1 MAGDRRVGRVPQAI
15 LPKTPRC
22 AADQDPP
29 LAFGTLDDEVSQF
42 TVMHLAFVIPSLGGG
57 GGAERALLAVA
68 RGLADRGHAVDLLL
82 FDPQASSP
90 EEIPAAARLF
100 VAPSA
105 ARERGR
111 AAPADAGGNGSSDT
125 PDPQATTSGKPAGF
139 RRIDRC
145 RPVAPRSVR
154 KRGRFARLLARG
166 GPRLALNKVLDL
178 LLRDPGVFRHVG
190 PIADYARRE
199 RPDCLVPVLPR
210 AHLATLAASARSA
223 EFPPVVPC
231 VQLPLSIERRTRRL
245 LHRKLLPLAAHTVA
259 VSDGLAAE
267 LASTTGVPPER
278 ITTIHNP
285 FVRPSRGERHRPSL
299 HPWLEAGGPTGR
311 PSTSPAPS
319 SARWPPVV
327 LAAGRLTRQKNFP
340 LLIRAFRRVRSR
352 RRLRLVILGAGPE
365 RARLERLVASLGL
378 QDAVSLPGWTADPL
392 ACMARADLFVMSS
405 RWEGLPLTLIEALA
419 SGCPVVST
427 DCRHGPAEILDGGAF
442 GRLVPPGD
450 EAALGEAMER
460 TLDAPPDRDLLRR
473 RAACFSEDRVV
484 DAWERLL
491 AAVCVRADDAEA

>member
-1 MAGDRRVGRVPQAI
+1 MPRAV
-15 LPKTPRC
+15 LPKTPRRT
-22 AADQDPP
+22 ADQDPP
-29 LAFGTLDDEVSQF
+29 FAFGTPNDGVSQLN
-42 TVMHLAFVIPSLGGG
+42 VMHLAFVIPSLGGG

-68 RGLADRGHAVDLLL
+68 RGLAARGHAVDLLL

-90 EEIPAAARLF
+90 EEIPVAARLF

-105 ARERGR
+105 VGGRGG
-111 AAPADAGGNGSSDT
+111 AAPANAGGNGSSDT
-125 PDPQATTSGKPAGF
+125 PDPQAAASGKQTAF
-139 RRIDRC
+139 RRIERC

-199 RPDCLVPVLPR
+199 SPDCLVPVLPR

-231 VQLPLSIERRTRRL
+231 LQLPLSIERRTRRL

-259 VSDGLAAE
+259 VSDGLASE
-267 LASTTGVPPER
+267 LASTTGVPRDR

-285 FVRPSRGERHRPSL
+285 LVRPPLEERRRPPV
-299 HPWLEAGGPTGR
+299 HPWLEAEGADGF
-311 PSTSPAPS
+311 
-319 SARWPPVV
+319 PVA
-327 LAAGRLTRQKNFP
+327 LAAGRLTGQKNFP

-365 RARLERLVASLGL
+365 RARLERLVAGLGL
-378 QDAVSLPGWTADPL
+378 QDAISLPGWTADPL

-427 DCRHGPAEILDGGAF
+427 DCRHGPAEVLDGGAF
-442 GRLVPPGD
+442 GRLVPLED
-450 EAALGEAMER
+450 EAALADAMER

-491 AAVCVRADDAEA
+491 GAVCVRGTRPADDAEA

>member
-1 MAGDRRVGRVPQAI
+1 MAGNQRVGGVPHAV

-22 AADQDPP
+22 TADEDPP
-29 LAFGTLDDEVSQF
+29 LAFGAPDDEVSQF
-42 TVMHLAFVIPSLGGG
+42 NVMHLAFVIPSLGGG
-57 GGAERALLAVA
+57 GGAERALLSVA
-68 RGLADRGHAVDLLL
+68 RGLVARNHDVDVLL
-82 FDPQASSP
+82 FDPFASSP

-105 ARERGR
+105 PRGR
-111 AAPADAGGNGSSDT
+111 GQTGPANAGGNGSSDT
-125 PDPQATTSGKPAGF
+125 PDARAATSGKQAGF
-139 RRIDRC
+139 RRIERC
-145 RPVAPRSVR
+145 RPVAPRSVH

-178 LLRDPGVFRHVG
+178 LLRDPAVFRHVG
-190 PIADYARRE
+190 PIADYVRRE

-210 AHLATLAASARSA
+210 AHLATLAATARSTG
-223 EFPPVVPC
+223 FPPVVPC
-231 VQLPLSIERRTRRL
+231 LQLPLSIERRARRR

-267 LASTTGVPPER
+267 LVSTTGVPR
-278 ITTIHNP
+278 DRVTTIHNP
-285 FVRPSRGERHRPSL
+285 LVRPPLDERRRPPVHL
-299 HPWLEAGGPTGR
+299 WLEAEGADGF
-311 PSTSPAPS
+311 
-319 SARWPPVV
+319 PVA

-340 LLIRAFRRVRSR
+340 LLIRAFGRVRSR

-378 QDAVSLPGWTADPL
+378 QDAVSMPGWTADPL

-405 RWEGLPLTLIEALA
+405 RWEGLPLALIEALA

-450 EAALGEAMER
+450 EAALAEAMER
-460 TLDAPPDRDLLRR
+460 TLDTPPDRDLLMR

-491 AAVCVRADDAEA
+491 AVVCACETRPADDPDA

>member
-1 MAGDRRVGRVPQAI
+1 MAGDRRTGRVPHAV
-15 LPKTPRC
+15 LPKTPRPT
-22 AADQDPP
+22 ADEDPP
-29 LAFGTLDDEVSQF
+29 FAFGTPNDGVSQLN
-42 TVMHLAFVIPSLGGG
+42 VMHLAFVIPSLGGG

-68 RGLADRGHAVDLLL
+68 RGLAARGHAVDLLL

-100 VAPSA
+100 VAPPA
-105 ARERGR
+105 ARGRGR
-111 AAPADAGGNGSSDT
+111 AAPANAGGNGSSDT
-125 PDPQATTSGKPAGF
+125 PDPQAATSGKQAGF
-139 RRIDRC
+139 RRIERC

-178 LLRDPGVFRHVG
+178 LLRDPAVFRHVG

-199 RPDCLVPVLPR
+199 RPDCLLPVLPR

-231 VQLPLSIERRTRRL
+231 LQLPLTIERRTRRR
-245 LHRKLLPLAAHTVA
+245 LHRELLPLAAHTVA

-267 LASTTGVPPER
+267 LASTTGVPPDR
-278 ITTIHNP
+278 VTTIHNP
-285 FVRPSRGERHRPSL
+285 FVRPPLDERRRPPV
-299 HPWLEAGGPTGR
+299 HPWLESEGADGF
-311 PSTSPAPS
+311 
-319 SARWPPVV
+319 PVV

-352 RRLRLVILGAGPE
+352 RPVRLVILGAGPE
-365 RARLERLVASLGL
+365 RTRLERLVASLGL
-378 QDAVSLPGWTADPL
+378 QDAVSLPGWTGDPL

-405 RWEGLPLTLIEALA
+405 RWEGLPLALIEALA
-419 SGCPVVST
+419 CGCPVVST

-442 GRLVPPGD
+442 GRLVPPED
-450 EAALGEAMER
+450 EAALAEAMER
-460 TLDAPPDRDLLRR
+460 TLDAPPDRDLLVR
-473 RAACFSEDRVV
+473 RAACFSEDRTV

-491 AAVCVRADDAEA
+491 AAVCAHAGARYLRPDGNAPDLPDR